1 MISKQAILAWIRNLA
16 EIYHDNREYL
26 TELDAA
32 IGDADHGINM
42 NRGFTKVVEKLTE
55 VESKSI
61 GDILQGVGMTL
72 VSSVGGASGPLFGTF
87 FLRAGM
93 AVGNREDLDTQAVMA
108 MFEAGLEGVI
118 QRGRAEPLDKTMVD
132 AMQPALAAMRAAFEA
147 GQSLREAL
155 EAATAAAEGGML
167 ATIPLKARKGRAS
180 YLGDRSVGHQDPGAT
195 STYFLFKSA
204 TDMWAD
210 SA

>member
-42 NRGFTKVVEKLTE
+42 NRGFTKVIEKLTE

-93 AVGNREDLDTQAVMA
+93 AVGNREDLDTQAVTA

-118 QRGRAEPLDKTMVD
+118 QRGRAELQDKTMVD
-132 AMQPALAAMRAAFEA
+132 AMQPALVAMRTAVES
-147 GQSLREAL
+147 GKSLREAL
-155 EAATAAAEGGML
+155 EAATTAAEKGMQ

-180 YLGDRSVGHQDPGAT
+180 YLGDRSIGHQDPGAT
-195 STYFLFKSA
+195 STYLLFRSA